1 MREGE
6 ETRVEGAVRVWVE
19 VMVGGTEK
27 EAAAHRERGGVA
39 RMVQCAEMEMLQADA
54 DALDDQGASTWST
67 RRRDERVRE

>member
-54 DALDDQGASTWST
+54 DALDDEGSRALGM
-67 RRRDERVRE
+67 RRHDGVKG